1 MKRDFGRTQADAGDS
16 SLARRLHALRLQRGW
31 NMDRVAAAAGI
42 SRTTLFHLERNEIHH
57 PRASTLHKLAG
68 VFDVPVESLQGEFGM
83 RSAECGVTRHDVE
96 RRDGDGIDLPEGQ
109 IPHSEFPTPN
119 SSLRIPHSALRT
131 SFDRATNPIVTQ
143 VAAEQ
148 PELFVGWSPDDWD
161 ELYSQ
166 FATGGALREEGVQA
180 TAARI
185 NHDREVLY
193 RLRVILQTHLADV
206 ASGMV
211 DTLYKLVSVEPAE
224 ERPADSPDDERS

>member
-1 MKRDFGRTQADAGDS
+1 VFISVAGDGMKRELNRTEEGAGDT
-16 SLARRLHALRLQRGW
+16 SLARRLHSLRLQRGW

-42 SRTTLFHLERNEIHH
+42 SRTTLFHLERSEIDR
-57 PRASTLHKLAG
+57 PRASTLHKLAR
-68 VFDVPVESLQGEFGM
+68 VFDVPVESLTGKEYGM
-83 RSAECGVTRHDVE
+83 RSAECGMKQHAVE
-96 RRDGDGIDLPEGQ
+96 RHGADVIDLSQ
-109 IPHSEFPTPN
+109 LHTPHSEF
-119 SSLRIPHSALRT
+119 RT
-131 SFDRATNPIVTQ
+131 SGSAAFDRATNPIVTQ

-193 RLRVILQTHLADV
+193 RLRILLQTHLADV

-211 DTLYKLVSVEPAE
+211 DTLYNLVSVEPAE
-224 ERPADSPDDERS
+224 GPPCDSLRDEDS

>member
-1 MKRDFGRTQADAGDS
+1 VFISIAGDS
-16 SLARRLHALRLQRGW
+16 MKSALDRTETMAGDTSLARRLLSLRLQRGW

-42 SRTTLFHLERNEIHH
+42 SRTTLFHLERSAIDH

-68 VFDVPVESLQGEFGM
+68 VFGVPVESLREECGVRSAEFGM
-83 RSAECGVTRHDVE
+83 KENIRGG
-96 RRDGDGIDLPEGQ
+96 GDFADIKSSQLR
-109 IPHSEFPTPN
+109 TPN
-119 SSLRIPHSALRT
+119 SALRT

-148 PELFVGWSPDDWD
+148 PELFVGWSPEDWD

-185 NHDREVLY
+185 NHDREILY
-193 RLRVILQTHLADV
+193 RLRVILQTHLAEV

-211 DTLYKLVSVEPAE
+211 DTLYKLVTIEPVEEAVGDCPRDE
-224 ERPADSPDDERS
+224 DS